1 MFIINGEQWRVL
13 FVEPRHPA
21 LLKPNGNFAIG
32 ACDDFSKTIFL
43 NYNLSGQELKRVLC
57 HEITHAIM
65 FSFDIKMP
73 LQQEEL
79 FAELM
84 AAFGEEIVKMT
95 NIFLSY
101 LLKRKGRL

>member
-1 MFIINGEQWRVL
+1 MFLINGELWKVI
-13 FVEPRHPA
+13 FVDEKHPY

-32 ACDDFSKTIFL
+32 ACDDYSKHIFL
-43 NYNLSGQELKRVLC
+43 SNKLYGQKLKQVLC

-65 FSFDIKMP
+65 FSYNIKMP

-84 AAFGEEIVKMT
+84 ATFGEEIVKIT
-95 NIFLSY
+95 NILFSH

>member
-1 MFIINGEQWRVL
+1 MFIINGEQWKVV
-13 FVEPRHPA
+13 FVDPRHPA
-21 LLKPNGNFAIG
+21 LLKPNGDFAIG

-43 NYNLSGQELKRVLC
+43 SNNLSGDFLKRVLC

-65 FSFDIKMP
+65 FSYNITMP

-84 AAFGEEIVKMT
+84 AAFGEEIVNIT
-95 NIFLSY
+95 NILFSY
-101 LLKRKGRL
+101 ILKRKGRL